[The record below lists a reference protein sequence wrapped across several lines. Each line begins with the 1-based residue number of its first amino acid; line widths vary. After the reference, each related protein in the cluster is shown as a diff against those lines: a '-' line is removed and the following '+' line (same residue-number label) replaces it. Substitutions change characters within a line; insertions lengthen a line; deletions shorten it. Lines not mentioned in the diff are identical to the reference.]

1 MQSPFISQR
10 NIKDNF
16 GYLIAI
22 LRINV
27 YHSSNLV
34 KNKLSSSHQYS
45 MSFIFCSL
53 PTFQF
58 HLSLIQ
64 SVYFIYQL
72 KIDCLMVPEL
82 TLHFSTLA
90 TFLLLGM
97 SIHYNSQLPAIK
109 MYSSSKAEISYYSSF
124 QPFLFLSAF
133 VHSGII
139 GF

>member
-1 MQSPFISQR
+1 MSGCLGSWDNWRIPVWYIIQEGNGERSNFFEIEPETLHNMQSPFISRR

-53 PTFQF
+53 PTFLVSSITNLERVLYISTKNRLLDGPRTCFALF
-58 HLSLIQ
+58 HISN
-64 SVYFIYQL
+64 
-72 KIDCLMVPEL
+72 
-82 TLHFSTLA
+82 FS
-90 TFLLLGM
+90 
-97 SIHYNSQLPAIK
+97 
-109 MYSSSKAEISYYSSF
+109 
-124 QPFLFLSAF
+124 SAWN
-133 VHSGII
+133 VHPL
-139 GF
+139 